1 MNKKRIKF
9 LRDLFAIISYAL
21 LFLPITVWILL
32 NVDKY
37 FVHKSGMTVGLGGIM
52 AILFIVLLLKCGFKK
67 FNKAFWVSF
76 LLAIVFCLNTIIVD
90 LLPITFFAW
99 VGVILFA
106 IFEIPMNYY
115 KRKYETYSEEEI
127 RVHVRN
133 EYSDTYKGNGRC

>member
-37 FVHKSGMTVGLGGIM
+37 FVHKSGMTVGMGGIM
-52 AILFIVLLLKCGFKK
+52 AILFIVLLLKYGFKK
-67 FNKAFWVSF
+67 FNKVFWVSF
-76 LLAIVFCLNTIIVD
+76 LLATVFCLNTIIVD

-99 VGVILFA
+99 VGVVLFA